1 MTGTESARA
10 EATEARE
17 VVIGGGIREVVI
29 PQRIGDIFRINL
41 FDEAARGVGLVLAVA
56 HPGVGE
62 READGLLGARHRNV
76 EKAALL
82 LDVGRG
88 GQHASGRE
96 QILLQAGHID
106 IGELKTFGRVHRHK
120 GDLVVGVLLVL
131 HVHIGKQGDVLQEI
145 SQREHRVT
153 DLRVLLGLS
162 LDDEVAEIFIP
173 PFLDEM
179 GDTVDEFL
187 DVGGPG
193 LSLDGRVVLVEGVQA
208 AGVGDARGKLV
219 GVGRGHLRRE
229 SVDHLTE

>member
-1 MTGTESARA
+1 M
-10 EATEARE
+10 
-17 VVIGGGIREVVI
+17 
-29 PQRIGDIFRINL
+29 
-41 FDEAARGVGLVLAVA
+41 
-56 HPGVGE
+56 
-62 READGLLGARHRNV
+62 
-76 EKAALL
+76 
-82 LDVGRG
+82 
-88 GQHASGRE
+88 
-96 QILLQAGHID
+96 
-106 IGELKTFGRVHRHK
+106 HRHK

-187 DVGGPG
+187 DVGGSG